1 MRATKAVVLA
11 RGLGTRMRQQADG
24 LTLTAEQHAMAD
36 HGLKALVS
44 VGRPLL
50 DYALSSLADAGIEEV
65 CLVIG
70 PEHAAIIQ
78 RYRATITPTRL
89 RITTA
94 IQPAPNGTA
103 AAVLAAESFTGP
115 DPFLVVNS
123 DNIYPVSALA
133 ALVSLSGP
141 GLIGYA
147 PAALIAES
155 NIPPARIAQFAL
167 IDLAPDS
174 SLAKITEKPPA
185 ERRAPSAECRAP
197 SAERRVSMNSWRFGP
212 TIFAACRLVTPS
224 PRGELELQDAV
235 TIAIERFGERFE
247 VVPFSGG
254 VLDLS
259 SRADIAEVTERLRGR
274 EVVL

>member
-11 RGLGTRMRQQADG
+11 RGLGTRMRQQAEG
-24 LTLTAEQHAMAD
+24 LALTAEQHAMAD

-50 DYALSSLADAGIEEV
+50 DYALSSLADAGIEDV

-70 PEHAAIIQ
+70 PEHTAVIQ
-78 RYRATITPTRL
+78 RYRDTITPTRL

-103 AAVLAAESFTGP
+103 AAVLAAESFAGP

-123 DNIYPVSALA
+123 DNIYPVAALT
-133 ALVSLSGP
+133 ALVSLSGS

-185 ERRAPSAECRAP
+185 ERRAPSAECR
-197 SAERRVSMNSWRFGP
+197 VSMNSWRFGP
-212 TIFAACRLVTPS
+212 KIFAACRLVTPS

-247 VVPFSGG
+247 VVPFAGG

>member
-1 MRATKAVVLA
+1 MVLA
-11 RGLGTRMRQQADG
+11 RGLGTRMRQQAEG
-24 LTLTAEQHAMAD
+24 LALTAEQHAMAD

-50 DYALSSLADAGIEEV
+50 DYALSSLADAGIEDV

-70 PEHAAIIQ
+70 PEHTAVIQ
-78 RYRATITPTRL
+78 RYRDTITPTRL

-103 AAVLAAESFTGP
+103 AAVLAAESFAGP

-123 DNIYPVSALA
+123 DNIYPVAALT

-174 SLAKITEKPPA
+174 SLANITEKPP
-185 ERRAPSAECRAP
+185 PSAERRAP

-212 TIFAACRLVTPS
+212 KIFAACRLVTPS

-247 VVPFSGG
+247 VVPFAGG